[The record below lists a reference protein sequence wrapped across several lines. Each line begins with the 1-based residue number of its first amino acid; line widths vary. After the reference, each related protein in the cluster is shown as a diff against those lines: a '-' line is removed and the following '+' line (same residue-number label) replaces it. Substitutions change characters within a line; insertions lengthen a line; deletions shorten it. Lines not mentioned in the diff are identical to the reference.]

1 MDKRLVIGL
10 GAAAAL
16 LVALALAWP
25 RLSPPP
31 EPVRTGP
38 PPWVPADIPRID
50 VHVHVPPE
58 RYAWATEVFARY
70 GVRVALNA
78 SGGHPDGGG
87 LEETIAASRT
97 VNGAIL
103 SYCSLDFRYVEE
115 PDFATYATTTLDHCR
130 AQGAVGLKI
139 SKALG
144 LGYILSDGTLLR
156 VDDPRLDVVF
166 EHAGELGMPVLIH
179 SGDPQAFFL
188 PPTPDNER
196 YAELGEHPGWSFYGP
211 VPDGP
216 PGLMWPSWQEV
227 FDQFEARVARH
238 PRTRILG
245 AHFGNAPEEPETV
258 ARMLERYPN
267 LYVETGA
274 RVPEIGR
281 FDARRM
287 RAIFERFSD
296 RILFGTDFQT
306 SRSGFLALGSAGEG
320 SDSEEDI
327 PFFYEQ
333 QFRYFET
340 EERGLRSPTPIQGDW
355 PIDGIGLSREVL
367 ERFYYR
373 NAVALFGLPDP
384 TAPDAAR

>member
-1 MDKRLVIGL
+1 LRPAVAPTDQRLLFGL
-10 GAAAAL
+10 GAAAAV

-25 RLSPPP
+25 RAAPAPLG
-31 EPVRTGP
+31 ETEYH
-38 PPWVPADIPRID
+38 PADLPRID

-58 RYAWATEVFARY
+58 RYGWAAEVFARY

-87 LEETIAASRT
+87 LEETVAAGRT

-103 SYCSLDFRYVEE
+103 SYCSLDFRYVEA
-115 PDFATYATTTLDHCR
+115 PDFSAYATSTLDRCR
-130 AQGAVGLKI
+130 ALGAVGLKI

-144 LGYILSDGTLLR
+144 LGYVLSDGTLLR

-179 SGDPQAFFL
+179 SGDPQAFFE
-188 PPTPDNER
+188 PPSPDNER
-196 YAELGEHPGWSFYGP
+196 WAELGEHPAWSFWGP

-258 ARMLERYPN
+258 ARMLAQYPN
-267 LYVETGA
+267 LYVETAA

-287 RAIFERFSD
+287 REIFERFSD

-306 SRSGFLALGSAGEG
+306 GRSGSLALGSAGEG
-320 SDSEEDI
+320 SDAEEDI
-327 PFFYEQ
+327 PFFFAQ

-355 PIDGIGLSREVL
+355 PIDGIGLPREVL

-373 NAVALFGLPDP
+373 NAMALFGLPDP
-384 TAPDAAR
+384 SAPH